1 MHKSKRIIAIVP
13 AYNEEVHI
21 ARVVERTDFRL
32 VDHLLVVDDAST
44 DGTADVA
51 RSKGANVLTL
61 PQRSGVGAAIRAGI
75 QLARDQ
81 GFDLAVVM
89 AGNNKDNPSEI
100 PRLLD
105 PICDEGFD
113 FVIGSR
119 YLSGGLCGGAMPLY
133 RRVATRL
140 HPFLLGLFARK
151 KLTESTNGFR
161 AFRLDLFDDPRIKL
175 DQPWLDAYGLEVYM
189 LWKVLKLGYK
199 HKEVACTKTYPPRS
213 QSHTKMTPIIGWWSI
228 LRPVFLLGLGIRQ

>member
-1 MHKSKRIIAIVP
+1 MYKSKRIIAIVP
-13 AYNEEVHI
+13 TYNEDGRI

-44 DGTADVA
+44 DRTAEIA
-51 RSKGANVLTL
+51 RSKGADVLTL
-61 PQRSGVGAAIRAGI
+61 QRRSGVGAAIRAGI
-75 QLARDQ
+75 QFARDQ
-81 GFDLAVVM
+81 GFDLVVVM
-89 AGNNKDNPSEI
+89 AGNNKDNPAEI

-119 YLSGGLCGGAMPLY
+119 YLSGGRCGGAMPFY

-151 KLTESTNGFR
+151 KITESTNGFR
-161 AFRLDLFDDPRIKL
+161 AFRLDLLDDPRIRL

-199 HKEVACTKTYPPRS
+199 HKEVPCTKTYPPRC

>member
-1 MHKSKRIIAIVP
+1 MYKSKRIIAIVP
-13 AYNEEVHI
+13 TYNEDGRI

-44 DGTADVA
+44 DRTAEIA
-51 RSKGANVLTL
+51 RSKGADVLTL
-61 PQRSGVGAAIRAGI
+61 QRRSGVGAAIRAGI
-75 QLARDQ
+75 QFARDQ
-81 GFDLAVVM
+81 GFDLVVVM
-89 AGNNKDNPSEI
+89 AGNNKDNPAEI

-119 YLSGGLCGGAMPLY
+119 YLSGGRCGGAMPFY

-151 KLTESTNGFR
+151 KITESTNGFR
-161 AFRLDLFDDPRIKL
+161 AFRLDLLDDPRFRL

-199 HKEVACTKTYPPRS
+199 HKEVPCTKTYPPRC